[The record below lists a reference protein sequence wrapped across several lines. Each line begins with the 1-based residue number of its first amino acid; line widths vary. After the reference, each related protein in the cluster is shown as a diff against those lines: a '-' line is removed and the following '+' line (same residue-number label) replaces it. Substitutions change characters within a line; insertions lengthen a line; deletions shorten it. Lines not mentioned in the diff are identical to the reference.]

1 MYIQKQLAIEA
12 GAPLGRAQTVALFM
26 HASAYDKAC
35 VFRSA
40 YLSGCETTSL
50 TVLDVGSATVDGQS
64 LANRSAM
71 ANPDWRMIGLD
82 IEPGHNV
89 DVVVA
94 DPYDWREIE
103 SGSID
108 VVTCSEVF
116 EHAEYFWITILEI
129 SRVLKGNG
137 LAFITSPGGGP
148 RHRFPVDCWR
158 FYDDAFPALAR
169 YAGLNL
175 LEAQVQWVPAYRKG
189 IQWRD
194 SSAIMQKPVQDA
206 EGAFDDALRQ
216 TMGKSLRGAKPAI
229 EEVLIAMGRNRPAD
243 AVGDLSPIGPQQRL
257 DAFAARET
265 QLLASGNTLL
275 KKTRLVL
282 RQMREI
288 KRIIVTPLKDLHL

>member
-1 MYIQKQLAIEA
+1 
-12 GAPLGRAQTVALFM
+12 M

-35 VFRSA
+35 VFRGA
-40 YLSGCETTSL
+40 YLSGCEATPL

-94 DPYDWREIE
+94 DPYDWREIA

-129 SRVLKGNG
+129 ARVLKGNG

-194 SSAIMQKPVQDA
+194 SSAVMQKPVQDT

-216 TMGKSLRGAKPAI
+216 TIGKSLRAAKPAI
-229 EEVLIAMGRNRPAD
+229 EEVLAVMGRNSATD
-243 AVGDLSPIGPQQRL
+243 VVGAISAIGPQTGL
-257 DAFAARET
+257 NAFAAREAD
-265 QLLASGNTLL
+265 LLASGSTLL

-288 KRIIVTPLKDLHL
+288 RRIIVTPLKDLHL

>member
-1 MYIQKQLAIEA
+1 
-12 GAPLGRAQTVALFM
+12 M

-35 VFRSA
+35 VFRAA
-40 YLSGCETTSL
+40 YLSGCETTAL
-50 TVLDVGSATVDGQS
+50 TILDVGSAMVEGQT
-64 LANRSAM
+64 LANRAAM
-71 ANPDWRMIGLD
+71 ANRAWEMIGLD
-82 IEPGHNV
+82 IEPGLNV
-89 DVVVA
+89 DVVTA
-94 DPYDWREIE
+94 DPYDWSEIE

-116 EHAEYFWITILEI
+116 EHAEFFWITILEI
-129 SRVLKGNG
+129 ARVLKGNG

-194 SSAIMQKPVQDA
+194 SSAVMQKPVQDPGRA
-206 EGAFDDALRQ
+206 YDDALRQ
-216 TMGKSLRGAKPAI
+216 TLGKSLRGANPAI
-229 EEVLIAMGRNRPAD
+229 DEVLTLVGRNTPPATGSE
-243 AVGDLSPIGPQQRL
+243 VSPLGPQRGRN
-257 DAFAARET
+257 AFAAREAE
-265 QLLASGNTLL
+265 LLAAGNPLV

>member
-1 MYIQKQLAIEA
+1 
-12 GAPLGRAQTVALFM
+12 M
-26 HASAYDKAC
+26 HFSAYDKAC
-35 VFRSA
+35 VFRAA
-40 YLSGCETTSL
+40 YLADCENTPL
-50 TVLDVGSATVDGQS
+50 TVLDVGSAMVDGQN
-64 LANRSAM
+64 LANRAAM
-71 ANPDWRMIGLD
+71 ANDAWRMIGLD
-82 IEPGHNV
+82 IEPGLNV

-94 DPYDWREIE
+94 DPYDWSEIA
-103 SGSID
+103 SGSVD

-129 SRVLKGNG
+129 ARVLKPKG

-194 SSAIMQKPVQDA
+194 SSAVMQKPLRDAA
-206 EGAFDDALRQ
+206 EGFDEVLRQ
-216 TMGKSLRGAKPAI
+216 TIGKSLRGEKPAI
-229 EEVLIAMGRNRPAD
+229 EEILVVAGRNSAPD
-243 AVGDLSPIGPQQRL
+243 EIGDISPLKAQPGRN
-257 DAFAARET
+257 AFAAREAA
-265 QLLASGNTLL
+265 LLASGNTLL
-275 KKTRLVL
+275 MKTRLVM

-288 KRIIVTPLKDLHL
+288 KRIIATPLKDLHL

>member
-1 MYIQKQLAIEA
+1 
-12 GAPLGRAQTVALFM
+12 
-26 HASAYDKAC
+26 
-35 VFRSA
+35 
-40 YLSGCETTSL
+40 
-50 TVLDVGSATVDGQS
+50 
-64 LANRSAM
+64 M

-82 IEPGHNV
+82 IEPGDNV

-94 DPYDWREIE
+94 DPYDWREIA

-194 SSAIMQKPVQDA
+194 SSAVMQKPVQDA

-216 TMGKSLRGAKPAI
+216 TIGKSLRAAKPAI
-229 EEVLIAMGRNRPAD
+229 EEVLTVMGRNSPTD
-243 AVGDLSPIGPQQRL
+243 VVGAISAIGPKPGL
-257 DAFAARET
+257 NAFAAREAD
-265 QLLASGNTLL
+265 LLASGSTLL